1 MTNDHYTSFLIAFFL
16 LFSLSTFAQ
25 QGNWKGKGGTK
36 VEITLKGKVLNET
49 TKAPLDY
56 ATVSLYKEDK
66 TLADGTI
73 TDEKGRFSIVTQP
86 GRYYIEVEFLS
97 YNKKTITDIVLTK
110 EKQWVDLGDI
120 LLTENSMMLEE
131 VEVVAEKSQME
142 LKLDKR
148 VFNVGKD
155 LANTGNNASEILENV
170 PSVSVDVDGNV
181 SLRGS
186 ENVRILIDGKPSGL
200 VGISGTDALK
210 QMQGDMIQSVEVIT
224 NPSARYDAEGEVGI
238 INIVL
243 KKGKKKGVNGSFS
256 LTAGYPENFG
266 ASYSLNLRRKQFNFF
281 SNFGVNYRNGPGNGY
296 NYQDF
301 YNNGLLDSR
310 SEVDRTHERGGLSG
324 NIQLGTD
331 WYINEQNILT
341 ASILTKYS
349 AGDNLATVTY
359 NDFDAGLNL
368 LNRTVR
374 INDEE
379 ETKINGEAALSYQRL
394 FTTEEHKLTVDFKY
408 IQGDDTEIGT
418 YDETSTTV
426 NPIFQRSESSEDQV
440 NWFVQTD
447 YVHPLGKDGKF
458 EAGLKASVR
467 TIQNDFK
474 VENFLGENNWEVVP
488 DFFNKLRYDENIYAA
503 YLMYGNKWN
512 NISYQFGLRTEYSDI
527 TTALLLTNEVNPR
540 TYLNWFPSAHFTYEL
555 SETDQFQVSYS
566 RRLSRPRFWYLLP
579 FFTYSDN
586 RNLFTGNP
594 DLDPEYTDSYEVGYL
609 KYFEKGSFLSS
620 VYYRYRTGVIER
632 VTSINANGT
641 TLRLPINLSS
651 QDAYGVEMNIS
662 YELLKWWKLNANFNF
677 YRAISEGLYEG
688 QTLTSDT
695 YTWQTRANSRMTIL
709 KDITFQ
715 TSFNYRAPNETTQG
729 RTLAFYS
736 VDTGLSKD
744 ILKGKGTLTFSV
756 KDVFNTRKWRSI
768 TDLPETYYAE
778 SSFQWRARQF
788 LLTFNYRLNQ
798 KKSRGR
804 PGGNYQGGGGG
815 IGF

>member
-1 MTNDHYTSFLIAFFL
+1 MTKYYYTSFLMMLLL
-16 LFSLSTFAQ
+16 LFSVSTFAQ
-25 QGNWKGKGGTK
+25 QGAWKGKGGAK
-36 VEITLKGKVLNET
+36 VEITLKGKVLNRG
-49 TKAPLDY
+49 TKVPLDY
-56 ATVSLYKEDK
+56 ATVSLFKEDK

-73 TDEKGRFSIVTQP
+73 TDEKGRFSITTEP
-86 GRYYIEVEFLS
+86 GNYYVEVEFLS
-97 YNKKTITDIVLTK
+97 YHKKTIADIVLSK
-110 EKQWVDLGDI
+110 EKQWVDLGEI
-120 LLTENSMMLEE
+120 LLVENSTMLEE

-155 LANTGNNASEILENV
+155 LANAGNNASEILENV

-210 QMQGDMIQSVEVIT
+210 QMQGDMVQSVEVIT

-243 KKGKKKGVNGSFS
+243 KKGKKKGVNGSFG

-281 SNFGVNYRNGPGNGY
+281 SNFGVNYRNAPGSGY
-296 NYQDF
+296 NNQKF
-301 YNNGLLDSR
+301 YTDELLA
-310 SEVDRTHERGGLSG
+310 DRQVTRAHERGGLSG

-331 WYINEQNILT
+331 WYINDQNILT
-341 ASILTKYS
+341 ASVLTKYS

-359 NDFDAGLNL
+359 NDFELNGNL
-368 LNRTVR
+368 LDRIVR

-394 FTTEEHKLTVDFKY
+394 FTTKDHKLSLDFKY
-408 IQGDDTEIGT
+408 IIGDDTEIGT
-418 YDETSTTV
+418 YDETSIS
-426 NPIFQRSESSEDQV
+426 NSPLLQRSESSEDQV
-440 NWFVQTD
+440 EWFLQTD
-447 YVHPLGKDGKF
+447 YVHPIGKDGKF
-458 EAGLKASVR
+458 ETGLKASFR

-474 VENFLGENNWEVVP
+474 VEDFVGDNSWEVLP
-488 DFFNKLRYDENIYAA
+488 DFFNELRYDENIYAA

-512 NISYQFGLRTEYSDI
+512 KISYQFGLRTEYSDI

-555 SETDQFQVSYS
+555 SEQNQFQLSYS

-594 DLDPEYTDSYEVGYL
+594 DLNPEYTDSYELGYL

-632 VTSINANGT
+632 VTTVNAAGS
-641 TLRLPINLSS
+641 TLRIPINLLS
-651 QDAYGVEMNIS
+651 QDAYGIEFNLS
-662 YELLKWWKLNANFNF
+662 YELLKWWKFNANFNF

-688 QTLTSDT
+688 QALASDT
-695 YTWQTRANSRMTIL
+695 YTWQTRVNSKMTIL
-709 KDITFQ
+709 KDVTFQ
-715 TSFNYRAPNETTQG
+715 TSLNYRAPNETTQG

-736 VDTGLSKD
+736 VDSGLSKD
-744 ILKGKGTLTFSV
+744 ILKGKGTLTFNV

-768 TDLPETYYAE
+768 TDITDVYYSE

-804 PGGNYQGGGGG
+804 QGGGYQGGGM
-815 IGF
+815 GF